1 MSNVGITTSLENLI
15 VIFPLLFIFPK
26 VTLAGGNSF
35 TVLFFVKLT
44 LGPEYVLTTVALLV
58 GSFFTEKEIS
68 IMIGGIV
75 LGNWELTELE

>member
-15 VIFPLLFIFPK
+15 VIFPLLSIFPK

-44 LGPEYVLTTVALLV
+44 LGPEYVLITVALLI
-58 GSFFTEKEIS
+58 GSFFAEKEIS

-75 LGNWELTELE
+75 LGNWGLTELE